1 MKVLAHARW
10 PGLPGQTADL
20 GALPQLI
27 GRDEF
32 YTELAWLD
40 PKNASRWK
48 QMHKTQQTFQK
59 AEDGY
64 KNPEARTYSASCRE
78 TLHRLAIALRRDSAG
93 ADIYPDFIELHP
105 TLFKENGACH
115 LPVKDQLSVLG
126 HTEPMMLFGH
136 GNPLYLAEG
145 TVDDARWIPLVRQ
158 ASNETRAARKARGL
172 PVTQSGYVKS
182 TAGRAALSP
191 R

>member
-1 MKVLAHARW
+1 MRVLAHARW
-10 PGLPGQTADL
+10 LGVAGQTADV
-20 GALPQLI
+20 GALPLLI
-27 GRDEF
+27 GKDEF
-32 YTELAWLD
+32 YVELARLD

-59 AEDGY
+59 AEAGY
-64 KNPEARTYSASCRE
+64 QNPAARTYSASCRE
-78 TLHRLAIALRRDSAG
+78 TLHRLAIALLREGAG

-145 TVDDARWIPLVRQ
+145 TIDDARWIPLVQQ
-158 ASNETRAARKARGL
+158 ASNQTRAARKAKGL
-172 PVTQSGYVKS
+172 PVTQSGYPS
-182 TAGRAALSP
+182 AAARAAN

>member
-1 MKVLAHARW
+1 MKVLTHARW
-10 PGLPGQTADL
+10 LGAPGQPADL
-20 GALPQLI
+20 GALPKLI
-27 GRDEF
+27 GDAAF
-32 YTELAWLD
+32 YTELARLD

-48 QMHKTQQTFQK
+48 QMQKTQATFQK
-59 AEDGY
+59 AEAGY
-64 KNPEARTYSASCRE
+64 QNPAARTYSASCRE
-78 TLHRLAIALRRDSAG
+78 TLHRLAIALLREGGG

-158 ASNETRAARKARGL
+158 ASNETRAARKAKGL
-172 PVTQSGYVKS
+172 PVTQSGYTSAPAK
-182 TAGRAALSP
+182 TAFSLR
-191 R
+191 